1 MSTKK
6 ENIVEADAEWQGS
19 DEEVPMDEVEY
30 ATAMEELLAQ
40 NTLDNL
46 GKIISGV
53 LEFLTAR
60 AVHEGS
66 FYIMTDNKEAIT
78 VFAAD
83 KDAIAVK
90 NSLPDSI
97 KSWDD
102 LTGEEQVITDR
113 DPGDEQDGNA
123 E

>member
-1 MSTKK
+1 MNT
-6 ENIVEADAEWQGS
+6 EDTEWQGS

-40 NTLDNL
+40 NTLDDL

-60 AVHEGS
+60 AVQEGS
-66 FYIMTDNKEAIT
+66 YYIMTDNKEAIT
-78 VFAAD
+78 VFAANE
-83 KDAIAVK
+83 DAVAVK
-90 NSLPDSI
+90 DSLPDSI

-113 DPGDEQDGNA
+113 DPGDEQDGNT

>member
-6 ENIVEADAEWQGS
+6 KNIVEADAEWQGS

-40 NTLDNL
+40 NTLDDL

-83 KDAIAVK
+83 KDAVAVK

>member
-6 ENIVEADAEWQGS
+6 KNTVEADAEWQGS

-40 NTLDNL
+40 NTLDDL

-83 KDAIAVK
+83 KDAVAVK